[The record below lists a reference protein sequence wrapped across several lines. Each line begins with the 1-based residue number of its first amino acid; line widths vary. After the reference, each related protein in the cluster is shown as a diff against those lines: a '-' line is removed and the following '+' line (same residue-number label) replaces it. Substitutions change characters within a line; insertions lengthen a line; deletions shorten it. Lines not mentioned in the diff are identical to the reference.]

1 MRRLRLLASPPE
13 VEYARGDDVDG
24 VAEVRRLESD
34 GGGGSGEAAV
44 SMGDSGEAAVS
55 MGEVLRNPR
64 YEVFSSLVTLASC
77 LIFAVSTL
85 DLPEEILGRLDAIE
99 FGVTIFFAVE
109 YLLRW
114 IDRRL
119 DPKFVFEFLS
129 VVDFVSLL
137 PTLLAGSTGVPSSLS
152 VLRLLRSLRFQRL
165 LVDVET
171 FGRFRAALG
180 IENLSSG
187 DRMQDATLLQLA
199 RVLTSLF
206 TLLFVASGLIYAAES
221 DVNSSNFPDY
231 FTTLYFG
238 LTTLTTVGFGDIVPV
253 TPVGRAVV
261 GASIFVGIAVIPV
274 QLTSLAETVL
284 KTQKAKDARA
294 MAQPRGMRLDQL
306 KRACVNCGEKAHR
319 KDADFCFRCGFTLPP
334 PGGDVQ

>member
-24 VAEVRRLESD
+24 VAEVRRLESEARFESD
-34 GGGGSGEAAV
+34 GG
-44 SMGDSGEAAVS
+44 GDSGEAAVS

-137 PTLLAGSTGVPSSLS
+137 PTLLASTGVPSSLS

-334 PGGDVQ
+334 PGADS

>member
-24 VAEVRRLESD
+24 VAEVRAASVGEARFESD
-34 GGGGSGEAAV
+34 GG
-44 SMGDSGEAAVS
+44 GDSGEAAVS

-64 YEVFSSLVTLASC
+64 YEVFSSLVTLSSC

-99 FGVTIFFAVE
+99 FGMTIFFAVE

-137 PTLLAGSTGVPSSLS
+137 PTLLASTGVPSSLS

-261 GASIFVGIAVIPV
+261 GASIFVGIATIPV

-294 MAQPRGMRLDQL
+294 MARPRGMRLDQL

-334 PGGDVQ
+334 PGGDSS